1 MKVSTNHYF
10 MKLGKHLSEQ
20 QSDIAL
26 LQAKLA
32 TGDKMVTPGSEPR
45 IAARSLELTSIIK
58 KQDGFLDNLSRLEG
72 RLMQE
77 ESVVTTMRSLVTRMQ
92 ELNIR
97 AASDT
102 YSGQDRQAMALEMQ
116 GYRDEMLALSNSADP
131 DGNYLFAGIRNST
144 RPFVENQQGQVIYQ
158 GDATATRIEVDR
170 GHTMRINTTRDD
182 FLPDL
187 VRDANDPGA
196 PNRVGVFA
204 VFDDLIAAVNQQDS
218 AGIQRGLAELGK
230 VASSLDQY
238 TVDIGLRRG
247 LVETKTEITEQRK
260 LAMSTLLSR
269 ERDLDYA
276 TAVTELSSHMLA
288 LEAAQSTIA
297 KISQLTLFSYL
308 R

>member
-20 QSDIAL
+20 QGDVAL

-45 IAARSLELTSIIK
+45 IAARSLELTSVIN
-58 KQDGFLDNLSRLEG
+58 KQEGFLDNLSRLEG

-77 ESVVTTMRSLVTRMQ
+77 ESVVTSMRGLVTRMQ

-102 YSGQDRQAMALEMQ
+102 YSGQDRAAMALEMQ
-116 GYRDEMLALSNSADP
+116 GYRDEMLALSNSTDP

-144 RPFVENQQGQVIYQ
+144 RPFVEDQNGVVTYQ
-158 GDATATRIEVDR
+158 GDQTPTSIEVDQ
-170 GHTMRINTTRDD
+170 GHIMRINTTRDD

-187 VRDANDPGA
+187 LRDADNPA
-196 PNRVGVFA
+196 ARSRVGVFA
-204 VFDDLIAAVNQQDS
+204 VLDDLIAAVNQED
-218 AGIQRGLAELGK
+218 GDGMQRGLAELDN
-230 VASSLDQY
+230 VATNLDQY
-238 TVDIGLRRG
+238 TVDLGLRRG
-247 LVETKTEITEQRK
+247 LVETKTDITTQRK
-260 LAMSTLLSR
+260 LAMTGLLSR

-297 KISQLTLFSYL
+297 KISQLTLFNYL

>member
-20 QSDIAL
+20 QGDIAL
-26 LQAKLA
+26 LQSKLA
-32 TGDKMVTPGSEPR
+32 TGDKMVTPGSAPR
-45 IAARSLELTSIIK
+45 IAARSLELNSIIN
-58 KQDGFLDNLSRLEG
+58 KQEGFLDNLSRLEG

-77 ESVVTTMRSLVTRMQ
+77 ESVVTSMRSLVTRMQ

-102 YSGQDRQAMALEMQ
+102 YSGQDRGAIAREIQ
-116 GYRDEMLALSNSADP
+116 GYRDEILALSNSTDP

-144 RPFVENQQGQVIYQ
+144 KPFVEDLDGVVTYH
-158 GDATATRIEVDR
+158 GDQTPTSIEVDQ
-170 GHTMRINTTRDD
+170 GHSMRINTTRDD

-187 VRDANDPGA
+187 LRDADDPVERR
-196 PNRVGVFA
+196 RVGVFG

-218 AGIQRGLAELGK
+218 AGMQRGLAELDK
-230 VASSLDQY
+230 VANSLDQY
-238 TVDIGLRRG
+238 TVDIGLRRN
-247 LVETKTEITEQRK
+247 LVETKTDITTQRK
-260 LAMSTLLSR
+260 LAMTTLMSR

-297 KISQLTLFSYL
+297 KISQLTLFNYL

>member
-20 QSDIAL
+20 QGDVAL

-45 IAARSLELTSIIK
+45 IAARSLELTSIIN
-58 KQDGFLDNLSRLEG
+58 KQEGFLDNLSRLDG
-72 RLMQE
+72 RLIQE

-92 ELNIR
+92 ELSIR
-97 AASDT
+97 AANDT
-102 YSGQDRQAMALEMQ
+102 YNGQDRAAIALEMQ
-116 GYRDEMLALSNSADP
+116 GYRDEMLALSNSTDP

-144 RPFVENQQGQVIYQ
+144 RPFVEDQNGVVTYQ
-158 GDATATRIEVDR
+158 GDQTPTSIEVDQ
-170 GHTMRINTTRDD
+170 GHSMRINTTRDD

-187 VRDANDPGA
+187 LRDAANPA
-196 PNRVGVFA
+196 ARSRVGVFA
-204 VFDDLIAAVNQQDS
+204 VLDDLIAAVNQED
-218 AGIQRGLAELGK
+218 GDGMQRGLAELNK
-230 VASSLDQY
+230 VATSLDQY
-238 TVDIGLRRG
+238 TVDLGLRRG
-247 LVETKTEITEQRK
+247 LVETKTDITTQRK
-260 LAMSTLLSR
+260 LAMTNLLSR

-276 TAVTELSSHMLA
+276 TAVTELSAHMLA

-297 KISQLTLFSYL
+297 KISQLTLFNYL

>member
-1 MKVSTNHYF
+1 MKVSTNQYF

-20 QSDIAL
+20 QGDIAL

-45 IAARSLELTSIIK
+45 IAARSLELGSIIR
-58 KQDGFLDNLSRLEG
+58 KQEGFLDNLSRIEG

-97 AASDT
+97 AANDT

-116 GYRDEMLALSNSADP
+116 GYRDEILALANSADP
-131 DGNYLFAGIRNST
+131 DGNYLFSGIRNST
-144 RPFVENQQGQVIYQ
+144 RPFVEDQQGVVTYH
-158 GDATATRIEVDR
+158 GDETPTRIEVDR
-170 GHTMRINTTRDD
+170 GHSMRINTTRDD

-187 VRDANDPGA
+187 QRNSGDPVQRS
-196 PNRVGVFA
+196 RVGVFSA
-204 VFDDLIAAVNQQDS
+204 FDDLITAVKQQDGT
-218 AGIQRGLAELGK
+218 GIQRGLSELNK
-230 VASSLDQY
+230 VANSLDQY

-247 LVETKTEITEQRK
+247 LVETKTDITTQRK
-260 LAMSTLLSR
+260 LAMTTLLSR

-297 KISQLTLFSYL
+297 KISQLTLFNYL